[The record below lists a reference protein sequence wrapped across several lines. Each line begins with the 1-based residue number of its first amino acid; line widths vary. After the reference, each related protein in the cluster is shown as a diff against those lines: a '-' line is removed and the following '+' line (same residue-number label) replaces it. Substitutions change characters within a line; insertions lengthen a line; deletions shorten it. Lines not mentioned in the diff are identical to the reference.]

1 MIGGAVLAAA
11 LLALTGAAPGSSELN
26 PRWSPSGRY
35 LSIERDDG
43 TSRTVEIYAAD
54 GRLSP
59 GRLSSGGAAPG
70 RLVETLALRP
80 VGGGGG
86 FLLEA
91 AAPAVPTFNAWLSW
105 APDERRFA
113 FVSNG
118 GEGAYDLYLGE
129 LGGSDRPPPTAAASV
144 TPTAA
149 AARACGSG
157 EAVSPPLRGGECV
170 AARTTGR
177 GGSDGAAAAASVTRL
192 TADAAADGQ
201 VTWSPAGDRVAFVSG
216 RTDRG
221 DLYLL
226 DLGSRRVVR
235 LTADG
240 RSVLHPEW
248 SPDGRRIAFALGDGD
263 NHDIC
268 IIYDVDRPSATQ
280 GCIVS
285 WPFDDVRPRWSP
297 DGRRVAFYSSY
308 NAEGEPGVWSLFTVA
323 ADGSEPGRGE
333 GLLARQLDTGVVV
346 DLDVG
351 PAWTPDSR
359 RLVYAKRV
367 DREFNPLYVAEVATG
382 ATRRLETGHAIH
394 HDVAI
399 ARDGRLAVRAQLA
412 RWDRVLVGRLD
423 DLLAT
428 ASGAGLAPAGRASA
442 AQTPG
447 VGR

>member
-129 LGGSDRPPPTAAASV
+129 LGGSNGPPP
-144 TPTAA
+144 
-149 AARACGSG
+149 
-157 EAVSPPLRGGECV
+157 
-170 AARTTGR
+170 
-177 GGSDGAAAAASVTRL
+177 AASVTRL

-268 IIYDVDRPSATQ
+268 IIYDVDRPSTTQ

-297 DGRRVAFYSSY
+297 DGRRIAFYSSY

>member
-1 MIGGAVLAAA
+1 MTSGAVVAAA
-11 LLALTGAAPGSSELN
+11 LVALTGAGPGSNELN

-35 LSIERDDG
+35 LSVERDDG

-54 GRLSP
+54 G
-59 GRLSSGGAAPG
+59 GGARG

-80 VGGGGG
+80 AGGGGGGGGG

-91 AAPAVPTFNAWLSW
+91 AAPPAPTFSAWLSW

-118 GEGAYDLYLGE
+118 GQGAYDLYLGV
-129 LGGSDRPPPTAAASV
+129 LAD
-144 TPTAA
+144 
-149 AARACGSG
+149 ARA
-157 EAVSPPLRGGECV
+157 V
-170 AARTTGR
+170 T
-177 GGSDGAAAAASVTRL
+177 DAAAASVTRL

-201 VTWSPAGDRVAFVSG
+201 VAWSPAGDRLAFVSG

-226 DLGSRRVVR
+226 DLGSRRVTR
-235 LTADG
+235 LTASG

-248 SPDGRRIAFALGDGD
+248 SPDGRWIAFAVGDGD
-263 NHDIC
+263 NHDVC
-268 IIYDVDRPSATQ
+268 VIYDVNRPLTTW
-280 GCIVS
+280 GCLAS

-297 DGRRVAFYSSY
+297 DGRRIAFYSSY
-308 NAEGEPGVWSLFTVA
+308 NPEGEPGVWSLFTVA
-323 ADGSEPGRGE
+323 ADGSEPSRGQ
-333 GLLARQLDTGVVV
+333 GLLARRLDTGVVV
-346 DLDVG
+346 DMDVG
-351 PAWTPDSR
+351 PAWTPDGR

-367 DREFNPLYVAEVATG
+367 DREFNPLYVVDVATG
-382 ATRRLETGHAIH
+382 ETRRLETGHAIH

-399 ARDGRLAVRAQLA
+399 ARDGRLAVRAQVA

-428 ASGAGLAPAGRASA
+428 GLGSAGQASA
-442 AQTPG
+442 ARAPEA
-447 VGR
+447 RR